1 MTDNGFY
8 DVFKCS
14 LESMKEKSISS
25 LLATDSDYQNH
36 TNQQNIAEEQYMALN
51 LSVEQREVVD
61 QLIDARDKQNIE
73 YSNLSYL
80 AGLMD
85 CIKILKYLNIPIEE
99 MFKDKRG

>member
-61 QLIDARDKQNIE
+61 QLIDARDKQNI
-73 YSNLSYL
+73 NLAITSVYRADAL
-80 AGLMD
+80 AKRRVYTLDDMA
-85 CIKILKYLNIPIEE
+85 EE
-99 MFKDKRG
+99 HLHLT